1 MCLMCSPLIQFLFL
15 FQGTMEYV
23 FELDVSGKVEDV
35 VETLLQVSQRSSQI
49 LTGKLFW
56 KEFHIRTS
64 RRNHNPF
71 YESEWDLLECVELK
85 LYIRNK
91 S

>member
-49 LTGKLFW
+49 LTGKLF
-56 KEFHIRTS
+56 
-64 RRNHNPF
+64 
-71 YESEWDLLECVELK
+71 
-85 LYIRNK
+85 
-91 S
+91 